1 MINYFFVHSSGR
13 QEFEEL
19 KIAAD
24 KDNSRYYVGTNFS
37 RSYEGEPSPH
47 CEYDSL
53 IFLSGDDAQII
64 THGTKIPLSAITPS
78 GDSATLRFETAEDS
92 YNLVDPGIT
101 DALEVGAKI
110 IVHTNYEDLSQPT
123 TFATPWNDNNKVVFF
138 PDDHTPD
145 YLFDAGVEVN
155 SLALISNFGYTMMYI
170 GDVDG
175 TDVWMILNA
184 SGTEP
189 NGLQLLQPQYLTDNQ
204 KIAVYRYMASVNA
217 TGERIANSL
226 GIDYCLYEE
235 QTDND
240 VKLFRIVVK
249 YVDANIKCDYYE
261 GKTADGSTFITNS
274 CTDIDPH
281 DLIPIIAE
289 FDTIKLL
296 CKDMQEDIKNLQNA
310 VEPIEEL
317 SESIETLQ
325 SDVEGNAERI
335 NKQSGF
341 FSALW
346 DGNNTISVYGID
358 DALCQRLIDVSEVE
372 TEVSAAEESTIIE
385 QYSPNKRYLPLLLPV
400 QINSASAL
408 AALDSIYLYTRD
420 YDEENTSAPYTHLSL
435 RVVDANGTTVTAS
448 SNITPSS
455 LGYSAIMYLAK
466 GSGSSRICY
475 LKLFAKVNPVV
486 DDAPTYNSEHLVKS
500 GGVYTAIQDANAF
513 LFGGQ
518 VFSPAELPS
527 SHRRHFA
534 NKMLKVE
541 YDRAKGVPIRFVER
555 VGGETWEDGG
565 SQASGFGDYLE
576 IYPMSYF
583 YKMLK
588 LEIDKSCMGYI
599 YNGNIEIFLL
609 PADYATHFPSQTD
622 DAPKQTDDAANQWI
636 HDNKIELEL
645 VDENTEFFDDNEKVK
660 RFSRTYKLYDDS
672 PSADYVVA
680 IGYLADSS
688 FPVIDTYNNRIDA
701 SYMLIPYVIID
712 GKKCYYHEERYL
724 YDNAVGIEF
733 SFVLPSPNNV
743 IPGLSGTTNLS
754 VYFDLPN
761 GKAWLGN
768 RNDKYVLA
776 NDGVGNYPKAVED
789 NSELYNISYEWQPV
803 TPDSG
808 TATSSE
814 GQLATQMYVLDY
826 TNTANGVVNL
836 EVNELLSNIN
846 INGGVSVVLTPS
858 GNKIIIDENTL
869 GVKITDANNS
879 MSPSGANIYCQI
891 YDNTGKLFKGVISKT
906 VCCTWLGQAIYLP
919 FAANENLALLTA
931 DSDFESNYAVSE
943 GGKYIMIDD
952 SNSDAYID
960 VDSNETEVSVVFDGV
975 NHNETVI
982 YFDGGTTISF
992 VIGNSTYNIVG
1003 EVPNFETGTKYVMA
1017 IKDNYVVFGTV
1028 AADEEEE

>member
-13 QEFEEL
+13 QKFEEL

-175 TDVWMILNA
+175 TDVWMVLNA

-249 YVDANIKCDYYE
+249 YVGANIKCDYYE

-296 CKDMQEDIKNLQNA
+296 CKDMQEDIKNLQDA

-385 QYSPNKRYLPLLLPV
+385 QPNPNKRYLPLLLPV

-420 YDEENTSAPYTHLSL
+420 YDEENTSAPVNSYSL

-475 LKLFAKVNPVV
+475 LKLFAEIKVNP
-486 DDAPTYNSEHLVKS
+486 
-500 GGVYTAIQDANAF
+500 AIQDTNTF

-527 SHRRHFA
+527 SHRLYFA

-541 YDRAKGVPIRFVER
+541 YDRVKDVSGGIPEEA
-555 VGGETWEDGG
+555 GGEFWEVHG
-565 SQASGFGDYLE
+565 SQATGLWLCLD

-588 LEIDKSCMGYI
+588 LKIDKSCMGYI
-599 YNGNIEIFLL
+599 FNGNIEIFLL

-636 HDNKIELEL
+636 RDNKIELEL
-645 VDENTEFFDDNEKVK
+645 VDENTEFFDDNETVK
-660 RFSRTYKLYDDS
+660 RFSKTYKLYDDS

-680 IGYLADSS
+680 INYKEDSTYPS
-688 FPVIDTYNNRIDA
+688 IVTYNNRINA

-712 GKKCYYHEERYL
+712 GKKCYYHDERYL
-724 YDNAVGIEF
+724 YDNNVGIEF
-733 SFVLPSPNNV
+733 SFMMPYSDITSLP
-743 IPGLSGTTNLS
+743 

-768 RNDKYVLA
+768 SNDKYVLA
-776 NDGVGNYPKAVED
+776 NDGKGNYPKAVED

-943 GGKYIMIDD
+943 GGKYIMIDN

-992 VIGNSTYNIVG
+992 VIGDSTYNIVG

>member
-13 QEFEEL
+13 QKFEEL

-138 PDDHTPD
+138 PDGHTPD

-175 TDVWMILNA
+175 TDVWMVLNA

-296 CKDMQEDIKNLQNA
+296 CKDMQEDIKNLQDA

-358 DALCQRLIDVSEVE
+358 DALRQRLIDVSEVE

-385 QYSPNKRYLPLLLPV
+385 QYSPNKRFLPLLLPA

-408 AALDSIYLYTRD
+408 AALDTIYLYTGD
-420 YDEENTSAPYTHLSL
+420 YDEENTSAPVNSYSL
-435 RVVDANGTTVTAS
+435 RVVDANETTVTAS

-455 LGYSAIMYLAK
+455 LGGYSAILYIAK

-475 LKLFAKVNPVV
+475 LKLFAEIKVNP
-486 DDAPTYNSEHLVKS
+486 
-500 GGVYTAIQDANAF
+500 AIQDANAF

-518 VFSPAELPS
+518 VSSPAQLPIGTQLY
-527 SHRRHFA
+527 FK

-541 YDRAKGVPIRFVER
+541 YDRVKDVL
-555 VGGETWEDGG
+555 DGTMAEAACEESWKVRG
-565 SQASGFGDYLE
+565 SQATGLWVCLD

-583 YKMLK
+583 YKMLY
-588 LEIDKSCMGYI
+588 LEIDKSCMGYTD
-599 YNGNIEIFLL
+599 NGDIQIFLL
-609 PADYATHFPSQTD
+609 PADYATHFPSKTD
-622 DAPKQTDDAANQWI
+622 NDSKHTDDAANQWI
-636 HDNKIELEL
+636 RDNKIELEL
-645 VDENTEFFDDNEKVK
+645 VDENTEFFDDNETVK

-680 IGYLADSS
+680 INYMEDSTHPTI
-688 FPVIDTYNNRIDA
+688 FTYNNRIDA

-712 GKKCYYHEERYL
+712 GKKCYYHDETYL
-724 YDNAVGIEF
+724 YDNSVLKEF
-733 SFVLPSPNNV
+733 FFAMPNSD
-743 IPGLSGTTNLS
+743 ISSLS

-776 NDGVGNYPKAVED
+776 NDGKGNYPKVVEN

-808 TATSSE
+808 TATSSD
-814 GQLATQMYVLDY
+814 GQSATHMYVLDY
-826 TNTANGVVNL
+826 TNTANGVINL
-836 EVNELLSNIN
+836 EVNELLSNLN

-931 DSDFESNYAVSE
+931 DSDFESNYAVPE
-943 GGKYIMIDD
+943 GDKYIMIDD
-952 SNSDAYID
+952 SNSNAYID